1 MRSCILAIAAF
12 VLVAAE
18 PQDKDKPA
26 KAKEKDKP
34 AAAKKGELKPGEELP
49 GPFQPYNLNGRFKG
63 RFHCLVCEHGLN
75 PTAAIF
81 VRGTD
86 DLDGVGALLQ
96 GLEAAL
102 KIKKN
107 EKARLGA
114 FAVFVDEQLP
124 DVVANDEKREDV
136 SKKLEDLAAKVDRVA
151 VAVESKG
158 NLDKYRLDP
167 DTEVTLILYD
177 NLKVAEVKHE
187 AKAKLTKE
195 RVPALVN
202 EIVTKLVG
210 KP

>member
-1 MRSCILAIAAF
+1 MRPCI
-12 VLVAAE
+12 LVAAAFLLVAAS

-26 KAKEKDKP
+26 KTQDKDKP
-34 AAAKKGELKPGEELP
+34 AAKKGQLKPGEDLP
-49 GPFQPYNLNGRFKG
+49 GPFQPFNLNGRFKE

-75 PTAAIF
+75 PTVAVF

-86 DLDGVGALLQ
+86 DLEGVSALLQ

-102 KIKKN
+102 KTKKN

-124 DVVANDEKREDV
+124 DVVANDDKRDEV
-136 SKKLEDLAAKVDRVA
+136 SKKLDDLAAKVDRVG
-151 VAVESKG
+151 VGLESKA

-167 DTEVTLILYD
+167 DVEVTLILYD
-177 NLKVAEVKHE
+177 KLKVVEVKNE
-187 AKAKLTKE
+187 AKGKLTKE
-195 RVPALVN
+195 TASALVN
-202 EIVTKLVG
+202 DAVSKLVG